1 MHTVITVTLM
11 PTMPTQPSMIEGWSL
26 ADLRCNVYDRERKRI
41 IDQEMDRPI
50 FSTWEGGERQHVR
63 KKGSV
68 HHGISWPMLLFGSGS
83 AMVGGLWLLSILGF
97 AVPWFSVLPMG
108 LMLAGSFFIAAA
120 LNRGTASEMTSHDRC
135 DH

>member
-1 MHTVITVTLM
+1 M
-11 PTMPTQPSMIEGWSL
+11 PTMLTQPSTIEGWSL
-26 ADLRCNVYDRERKRI
+26 ADLRCNVYDKERKRI

-50 FSTWEGGERQHVR
+50 FSTWEGGERHHVR
-63 KKGSV
+63 KKAGV

-120 LNRGTASEMTSHDRC
+120 LNRGTASEMTSYDRC